1 MLHEARRLRVDVPAA
16 PGDYDVVCGRGALTA
31 LPALL
36 EEIGAAGR
44 VLVLSDATVAPLH
57 GRRVVTL
64 LGAAG
69 WDVLLWAMPAGEAHK
84 TLETVSAA
92 YSWLAGQR
100 VERGETIVALGGGVV
115 GDLAG
120 FVAATYL
127 RGLRLV
133 QLPTTLVSQ
142 VDSALGGKVGVD
154 LPAGKNLVGAFHQ
167 PALVLADVDL
177 LATLPEREWRAGLA
191 EVIKHGVIRDRG
203 LLDLLERRRADIQAR
218 DPGVVAGMVA
228 QAAAVKVAVVMEDPL
243 ERGLRR
249 ILNYGHTL
257 GHAIER
263 AAGYGVVLH
272 GEAVAWG
279 MAAAARIGAHLG
291 TCDGA
296 FVAWQDALLRAYG
309 LCMPLPALQADAV
322 LQATRLDK
330 KTAAGHL
337 HWVLPRGPGEVTIT
351 HDVPSAAVHA
361 AVDWLVA
368 EGR

>member
-1 MLHEARRLRVDVPAA
+1 MHREARRLRVDVPAA
-16 PGDYDVVCGRGALTA
+16 PGGYDVVCGRGAFTA

-36 EEIGAAGR
+36 EEIGARGR

-57 GRRVVTL
+57 GRRAVTL

-69 WDVLLWAMPAGEAHK
+69 WDALLWAMPAGEAHK

-92 YSWLAGQR
+92 YSWLAEQR
-100 VERGETIVALGGGVV
+100 VERGETIVAVGGGVV

-133 QLPTTLVSQ
+133 QVPTTLVAQ

-203 LLDLLERRRADIQAR
+203 LLDLLERRRADILAR
-218 DPGVVAGMVA
+218 NPEVVAGMVA
-228 QAAAVKVAVVMEDPL
+228 QAAAVKVAVVVEDPL
-243 ERGLRR
+243 ERGVRR

-279 MAAAARIGAHLG
+279 MAAAARIGAQLG

-309 LCMPLPALQADAV
+309 LCRPLPALQADAV

-330 KTAAGHL
+330 KTAAGRL
-337 HWVLPRGPGEVTIT
+337 HWVLPRGPGEVTVT
-351 HDVPSAAVHA
+351 HDVPSAAVQA

>member
-1 MLHEARRLRVDVPAA
+1 
-16 PGDYDVVCGRGALTA
+16 
-31 LPALL
+31 
-36 EEIGAAGR
+36 
-44 VLVLSDATVAPLH
+44 
-57 GRRVVTL
+57 
-64 LGAAG
+64 
-69 WDVLLWAMPAGEAHK
+69 
-84 TLETVSAA
+84 
-92 YSWLAGQR
+92 
-100 VERGETIVALGGGVV
+100 
-115 GDLAG
+115 
-120 FVAATYL
+120 
-127 RGLRLV
+127 
-133 QLPTTLVSQ
+133 
-142 VDSALGGKVGVD
+142 
-154 LPAGKNLVGAFHQ
+154 
-167 PALVLADVDL
+167 
-177 LATLPEREWRAGLA
+177 
-191 EVIKHGVIRDRG
+191 
-203 LLDLLERRRADIQAR
+203 
-218 DPGVVAGMVA
+218 MVA

-337 HWVLPRGPGEVTIT
+337 HWVLPRGPGEVTVT
-351 HDVPSAAVHA
+351 HDVPSAAVQV